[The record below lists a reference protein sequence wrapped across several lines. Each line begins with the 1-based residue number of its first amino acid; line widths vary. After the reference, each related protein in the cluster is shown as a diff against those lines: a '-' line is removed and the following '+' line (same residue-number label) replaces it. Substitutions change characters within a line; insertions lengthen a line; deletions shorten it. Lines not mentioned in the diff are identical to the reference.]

1 MPKQFEIR
9 PAQLADCAQI
19 LDLIKELALYEKEP
33 DAVETTVKDLE
44 EALFVGS
51 NTFNNQPACYAVV
64 IDDQDNPG
72 QLSGFALYML
82 HFSTWTGKYGIYLED
97 LYVRIKTWTWYGQS
111 FIRTFSTNLC

>member
-51 NTFNNQPACYAVV
+51 NTFNNLPACYAVV
-64 IDDQDNPG
+64 IDDQEKPG
-72 QLSGFALYML
+72 QLSGFDSL
-82 HFSTWTGKYGIYLED
+82 T
-97 LYVRIKTWTWYGQS
+97 
-111 FIRTFSTNLC
+111 

>member
-9 PAQLADCAQI
+9 PAQLTDCAQI

-51 NTFNNQPACYAVV
+51 NTLPVFNGEIKDMVIINRPLSVEEIAV
-64 IDDQDNPG
+64 I
-72 QLSGFALYML
+72 
-82 HFSTWTGKYGIYLED
+82 
-97 LYVRIKTWTWYGQS
+97 
-111 FIRTFSTNLC
+111 FIFHQQK